1 MLNIYRKI
9 DELLLT
15 GERFAV
21 ATVIR
26 TEGSTPQDVGAKMV
40 VKKDGTTYG
49 TIGGGC
55 IEQAVISEAQEAL
68 KQGKPRT
75 SSYTLT
81 EEEKGGIGMICG
93 GKMEVMI
100 EVVQP
105 KPSLLIIGSGH
116 IAEPLAKI
124 GHFAGF
130 SVSVVDPFADK
141 ERFPDADFVLAE
153 DVERGLSKVKI
164 TPATSV
170 VITTRHKYDEP
181 ALKRAIHTDAGYIG
195 LVGSLNRVR
204 TIFDLLL
211 KEGTAD
217 KANLERVHAPIGL
230 DVAAKT
236 VEEIAISIIA
246 EIIGKRRGGTGEP
259 LMKKRIKASS

>member
-1 MLNIYRKI
+1 VINIYRKI
-9 DELLLT
+9 DELLLS

-21 ATVIR
+21 ATVVR
-26 TEGSTPQDVGAKMV
+26 TEGSTPRDVGAKMV
-40 VKKDGTTYG
+40 IKEDGTTFG

-55 IEQAVISEAQEAL
+55 VEQAVISEAQEAL
-68 KQGKPRT
+68 KQGKHHT
-75 SSYTLT
+75 SSFTLT

-93 GKMEVMI
+93 GKMEVLI

-116 IAEPLAKI
+116 IAEPLAKL
-124 GHFAGF
+124 GHFTGF
-130 SVSVVDPFADK
+130 SVSVIDPFAKK
-141 ERFPDADFVLAE
+141 ERFPDADMVLVE

-164 TPATSV
+164 TPAMSV
-170 VITTRHKYDEP
+170 VIATRHKYDEP
-181 ALKRAIHTDAGYIG
+181 ALRKVIHTDAGYIG
-195 LVGSLNRVR
+195 LVGSVNRVK

-217 KANLERVHAPIGL
+217 KTSLEKVHAPVGL
-230 DVAAKT
+230 DLGAKT

-246 EIIGKRRGGTGEP
+246 EVIKERRSGTGEP
-259 LMKKRIKASS
+259 LTGKWRKTSS